1 MEKNKIKLTESKLK
15 KVIKEAVKNI
25 LNEIGDTAD
34 GKMLLGKLIT
44 KADKEGRNT
53 QSNQMNAYMK
63 GKNPPEVTY
72 LDAEKITYKVI
83 NTRREIYATI
93 TNDGNVTLNGID
105 STYFNIK
112 QSRDI
117 SELQWIKTSRTAARL
132 IVKWIQTYCPIADE
146 MYFDWHTWAAL

>member
-53 QSNQMNAYMK
+53 QSRQMNAYLK
-63 GKNPPEVTY
+63 GKTPPEVTY
-72 LDAEKITYKVI
+72 LDAGKITYKVI

-105 STYFNIK
+105 STYINIK
-112 QSRDI
+112 QSHDI
-117 SELQWIKTSRTAARL
+117 SELQWITTSRNAARL
-132 IVKWIQTYCPIADE
+132 IVKWIQTYCPEADK
-146 MYFDWHTWAAL
+146 MYLDWHTWAAL